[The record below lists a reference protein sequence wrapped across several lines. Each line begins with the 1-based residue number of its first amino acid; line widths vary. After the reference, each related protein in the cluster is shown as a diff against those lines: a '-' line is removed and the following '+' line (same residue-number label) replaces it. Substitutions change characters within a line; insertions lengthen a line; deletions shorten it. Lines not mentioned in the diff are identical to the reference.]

1 VIEIQVESVPQL
13 TIQSA
18 ENWDKVVQLISRD
31 YKLDNLKDEDYYEL
45 STQFQIPIH
54 ILYLIIFNLKQGK
67 TLKLSDLASSSF
79 YSICRDILVTYKNKS
94 FIFQRYFNIKYP
106 YLRNTD
112 QRLEWFLNVENGL
125 SLSQKVALLESET
138 SFTSMG
144 VGKVRFE
151 KALQRVN
158 IEVVHEAVEKK
169 RLMEFSGEWALAVS
183 SYVKKERGD
192 LTAAE
197 LLLVADALS
206 EETKIN
212 LKLSILSYLLSRM
225 GKIEVYFIAQ
235 QVKKVHDQISRTSS
249 LVRAFGSVFE
259 IDYKMLERLVSM
271 HSMTDVARMV
281 ENGESLVEYQRLLP
295 FRTFRPMLAAK
306 WSKKY
311 HFPSVAEA
319 KYDGIRLLLHKS
331 GQRMQCF
338 SRRRKNYTY
347 KFPLVGNLKD
357 LIPAY
362 SVIFDGEIIG
372 IKWTMNGPKYA
383 NVYELHDS
391 INQNLGNF
399 VLRYV
404 IFDVLFLNGFETV
417 KLPYSKRREIRHQLA
432 QAINNNIQKRGMSP
446 GIEIQEVETIFV
458 KSREELIRTYNQF
471 LDTGCEGAIIKN
483 LDGPYEMGKRSN
495 FWYKLKPKETLDV
508 TITGVIPRYG
518 PSGIRVWAF
527 RYAVIRDGEYLNIG
541 MITGLDEQKGTR
553 LAELLILH
561 GLIPQ
566 QPKMVDLSLR
576 IEHLGRFSGAHEKMG
591 FEIDPKIVITIDS
604 LGIVKRDE
612 RFSLRNARFLYIR
625 EDKPVDEISTYYDL
639 YDYYMETG

>member
-1 VIEIQVESVPQL
+1 M
-13 TIQSA
+13 A
-18 ENWDKVVQLISRD
+18 
-31 YKLDNLKDEDYYEL
+31 
-45 STQFQIPIH
+45 
-54 ILYLIIFNLKQGK
+54 
-67 TLKLSDLASSSF
+67 
-79 YSICRDILVTYKNKS
+79 
-94 FIFQRYFNIKYP
+94 
-106 YLRNTD
+106 
-112 QRLEWFLNVENGL
+112 ENGL

-144 VGKVRFE
+144 VGKLRFE

-158 IEVVHEAVEKK
+158 LGVVHEEVEKK
-169 RLMEFSGEWALAVS
+169 RLMEYSGEWALAIA
-183 SYVKKERGD
+183 SYVEKERGD

-212 LKLSILSYLLSRM
+212 LKMSILSYLISRM
-225 GKIEVYFIAQ
+225 GRIEVYFIAQ
-235 QVKKVHDQISRTSS
+235 QVKKFHDQISRTSS
-249 LVRAFGSVFE
+249 LVRAFGNVFE

-271 HSMTDVARMV
+271 HSMIDVARMV

-311 HFPSVAEA
+311 YFPAAAEA
-319 KYDGIRLLLHKS
+319 N
-331 GQRMQCF
+331 F

-347 KFPLVGNLKD
+347 KFPLIVSLKD
-357 LIPAY
+357 YIPAY

-404 IFDVLFLNGFETV
+404 IFDVLFLNGFETL
-417 KLPYSKRREIRHQLA
+417 KLPYSKRREIRNQLA
-432 QAINNNIQKRGMSP
+432 QAINNNIQQQGMSP
-446 GIEIQEVETIFV
+446 GIEIQEVETIMV

-471 LDTGCEGAIIKN
+471 LDVGCEGAIVKN
-483 LDGPYEMGKRSN
+483 LDGTYEMGKRSN
-495 FWYKLKPKETLDV
+495 FWFKLKPKETLDV